1 MVQMLDPNELM
12 NEEEQPN
19 RTANFELQ
27 GIRGA
32 GNYTLRW
39 LDLNIEAKV
48 RYFRTGSD
56 KSVKAEVKFT
66 SNRVTTEG
74 HLRSGQIP
82 LTSPTSR
89 STFAKLLHQSDPSIE
104 INEWSDI
111 MEQLCESVLSDFRTG
126 SPEMLLT
133 GEVEDLE
140 EQDWLI
146 YPIIQKDNPTLIF
159 GVGSAGKSIFAQ
171 LCAVLVDA
179 GHNFGGLEVIKG
191 NVLYLDWETTH
202 RDLLARITSIRNVL
216 KLEGKSHIW
225 YKRMST
231 GLEDGIE
238 EIKEVVATHDIDFIV
253 IDSMGE
259 ALGNDASEQKVV
271 TGAFSAIRSLSVT
284 ALVID
289 HPNKAETGLKALFGS
304 TYKSLLS
311 RHVWEVLKD
320 QQVGDN
326 LTKFALFH
334 RKANNTGLFKE
345 MGWQFTFDNN
355 RLSDIKRISSSD
367 ISKTAMKEGQTQ
379 FDQVK
384 NLLTSG
390 PKTVSEINSYM
401 DGKDM
406 APRLSE
412 WKSKGWILN
421 IANKYSLPFKEMEE
435 TSDKSW
441 SV

>member
-1 MVQMLDPNELM
+1 VVQMLDPNELM

-146 YPIIQKDNPTLIF
+146 YPIIEKDNPTLIF

-179 GHNFGGLEVIKG
+179 GYSFGELEVKKG

-216 KLEGKSHIW
+216 GLEGKSHIW

-231 GLEDGIE
+231 GIEDGIE

-253 IDSMGE
+253 IDSMGA

-271 TGAFSAIRSLSVT
+271 TGAFSAIRSLNVT

-289 HPNKAETGLKALFGS
+289 HPNKGETGLKALFGS

-345 MGWQFTFDNN
+345 MGWQFTFENN

>member
-1 MVQMLDPNELM
+1 MLDPSELM
-12 NEEEQPN
+12 NEEQPN
-19 RTANFELQ
+19 RTANFALQ

-32 GNYTLRW
+32 GNYILTW
-39 LDLNIEAKV
+39 PDLNIEARV

-56 KSVKAEVKFT
+56 KSVKAEVKFI

-89 STFAKLLHQSDPSIE
+89 STFAKTLHQSDPSIE
-104 INEWSDI
+104 LNEWSDI
-111 MEQLCESVLSDFRTG
+111 MEQLCESVLEDYRTG

-133 GEVEDLE
+133 GEVEDME
-140 EQDWLI
+140 DQEWMI
-146 YPIIQKDNPTLIF
+146 YPIIERDNPTLIF

-179 GHNFGGLEVIKG
+179 GYSFEGLEVRKG

-238 EIKEVVATHDIDFIV
+238 EIKQVVSEHEIDFIV
-253 IDSMGE
+253 IDSMGA

-271 TGAFSAIRSLSVT
+271 TGAFSAIRSLNVT

-345 MGWQFTFDNN
+345 MGWQFTFENN
-355 RLSDIKRISSSD
+355 RLSDIERISSKD
-367 ISKTAMKEGQTQ
+367 ISKSAMKEGQTQ
-379 FDQVK
+379 FDRVK
-384 NLLTSG
+384 NFLASG

-412 WKSKGWILN
+412 WKSKEWILN
-421 IANKYSLPFKEMEE
+421 LDNKYSLPFREMEE
-435 TSDKSW
+435 TSGKSW
-441 SV
+441 TV

>member
-1 MVQMLDPNELM
+1 MLDPSELM
-12 NEEEQPN
+12 NEEQQPN
-19 RTANFELQ
+19 RTANFALQ

-32 GNYTLRW
+32 GNYILTW
-39 LDLNIEAKV
+39 PDLNIEARV

-56 KSVKAEVKFT
+56 KSVKAEVKFI

-89 STFAKLLHQSDPSIE
+89 STFAKTLHQSDPSIE
-104 INEWSDI
+104 LNEWSDI
-111 MEQLCESVLSDFRTG
+111 MEQLCESVLEDYRTG

-133 GEVEDLE
+133 GEVEDME
-140 EQDWLI
+140 DQEWMI
-146 YPIIQKDNPTLIF
+146 YPIIERDNPTLIF

-179 GHNFGGLEVIKG
+179 GYSFEGLEVRKG

-238 EIKEVVATHDIDFIV
+238 EIKQVVSEHEIDFIV
-253 IDSMGE
+253 IDSMGA

-271 TGAFSAIRSLSVT
+271 TGAFSAIRSLNVT

-289 HPNKAETGLKALFGS
+289 HPNKGETGLKALFGS

-345 MGWQFTFDNN
+345 MGWQFTFENN

>member
-12 NEEEQPN
+12 NEEQPN

-146 YPIIQKDNPTLIF
+146 YPIIERDNPTLIF

-179 GHNFGGLEVIKG
+179 GYSFEGLEVRKG

-216 KLEGKSHIW
+216 ELEGKSHIW

-238 EIKEVVATHDIDFIV
+238 EIKQVVSEHEIDFIV
-253 IDSMGE
+253 IDSMGA

-271 TGAFSAIRSLSVT
+271 TGAFSAIRSLNVT

-289 HPNKAETGLKALFGS
+289 HPNKGETGLKALFGS

-345 MGWQFTFDNN
+345 MGWQFTFENN

>member
-1 MVQMLDPNELM
+1 MLDPNELM

-19 RTANFELQ
+19 RRENFELQ

-146 YPIIQKDNPTLIF
+146 YPIIEKDNPTLIF

-179 GHNFGGLEVIKG
+179 GYSFGELEVKKG

-216 KLEGKSHIW
+216 ELEGKSHIW

-231 GLEDGIE
+231 GIEDGIE

-253 IDSMGE
+253 IDSMGA

>member
-1 MVQMLDPNELM
+1 
-12 NEEEQPN
+12 
-19 RTANFELQ
+19 
-27 GIRGA
+27 
-32 GNYTLRW
+32 
-39 LDLNIEAKV
+39 
-48 RYFRTGSD
+48 
-56 KSVKAEVKFT
+56 
-66 SNRVTTEG
+66 
-74 HLRSGQIP
+74 
-82 LTSPTSR
+82 
-89 STFAKLLHQSDPSIE
+89 
-104 INEWSDI
+104 

-140 EQDWLI
+140 QQDWLI
-146 YPIIQKDNPTLIF
+146 YPIIEKDNPTLIF

-216 KLEGKSHIW
+216 GLEGKSHIW

-231 GLEDGIE
+231 GIEDGIE

-253 IDSMGE
+253 IDSMGA

-345 MGWQFTFDNN
+345 MGWQFTFKDN
-355 RLSDIKRISSSD
+355 RLSDIERISSKD
-367 ISKTAMKEGQTQ
+367 ISKSAMKEGQTQ
-379 FDQVK
+379 FDRVK
-384 NLLTSG
+384 NFLASG

-412 WKSKGWILN
+412 WKSKEWILN
-421 IANKYSLPFKEMEE
+421 LDNKYSLPFREMEE
-435 TSDKSW
+435 TSGKSW
-441 SV
+441 TV

>member
-1 MVQMLDPNELM
+1 MQMLDPSELM
-12 NEEEQPN
+12 NEEQQPN
-19 RTANFELQ
+19 RTANFALQ

-32 GNYTLRW
+32 GNYILTW
-39 LDLNIEAKV
+39 PDLNIEARV

-56 KSVKAEVKFT
+56 KSVKAEVKFI

-89 STFAKLLHQSDPSIE
+89 STFAKTLHQSDPSIE
-104 INEWSDI
+104 LNEWSDI
-111 MEQLCESVLSDFRTG
+111 MEQLCESVLEDYRTG

-133 GEVEDLE
+133 GEVEDME
-140 EQDWLI
+140 DQEWMI
-146 YPIIQKDNPTLIF
+146 YPIIERDNPTLIF

-179 GHNFGGLEVIKG
+179 GYSFEGLEVRKG

-238 EIKEVVATHDIDFIV
+238 EIKQVVSEHEIDFIV
-253 IDSMGE
+253 IDSMGA

-271 TGAFSAIRSLSVT
+271 TGAFSAIRSLNVT

-345 MGWQFTFDNN
+345 MGWQFTFENN
-355 RLSDIKRISSSD
+355 RLSDIERISSKD
-367 ISKTAMKEGQTQ
+367 ISKSAMKEGQTQ
-379 FDQVK
+379 FDRVK
-384 NLLTSG
+384 NFLASG

-412 WKSKGWILN
+412 WKSKEWILN
-421 IANKYSLPFKEMEE
+421 LDNKYSLPFREMEE
-435 TSDKSW
+435 TSGKSW
-441 SV
+441 TV

>member
-1 MVQMLDPNELM
+1 MQMLDPSELM
-12 NEEEQPN
+12 NEEQQPN

-140 EQDWLI
+140 QQDWLI
-146 YPIIQKDNPTLIF
+146 YPIIEKDNPTLIF

-216 KLEGKSHIW
+216 GLEGKSHIW

-231 GLEDGIE
+231 GIEDGIE
-238 EIKEVVATHDIDFIV
+238 EIKQVVSEHEIDFIV
-253 IDSMGE
+253 IDSMGA

-345 MGWQFTFDNN
+345 MGWQFTFKDN
-355 RLSDIKRISSSD
+355 RLSDIERISSKD
-367 ISKTAMKEGQTQ
+367 ISKSAMKEGQTQ
-379 FDQVK
+379 FDRVK
-384 NLLTSG
+384 NFLASG

-412 WKSKGWILN
+412 WKSKEWILN
-421 IANKYSLPFKEMEE
+421 LDNKYSLPFREMEE
-435 TSDKSW
+435 TSGKSW
-441 SV
+441 TV

>member
-1 MVQMLDPNELM
+1 MLDPSELM
-12 NEEEQPN
+12 NEEQPN

-146 YPIIQKDNPTLIF
+146 YPIIEKDNPTLIF

-179 GHNFGGLEVIKG
+179 GYSFGELEVKKG

-216 KLEGKSHIW
+216 ELEGKSHIW

-231 GLEDGIE
+231 GIEDGIE
-238 EIKEVVATHDIDFIV
+238 EIKEVVATHEIDFIV
-253 IDSMGE
+253 IDSMGA

-271 TGAFSAIRSLSVT
+271 TGAFSAIRSLNVT

-289 HPNKAETGLKALFGS
+289 HPNKGETGLKALFGS

>member
-1 MVQMLDPNELM
+1 MQMLDPSELM
-12 NEEEQPN
+12 NEEQPN
-19 RTANFELQ
+19 RTANFALQ

-32 GNYTLRW
+32 GNYILTW
-39 LDLNIEAKV
+39 PDLNIEARV

-56 KSVKAEVKFT
+56 KSVKAEVKFI

-89 STFAKLLHQSDPSIE
+89 STFAKTLHQSDPSIE
-104 INEWSDI
+104 LNEWSDI
-111 MEQLCESVLSDFRTG
+111 MEQLCESVLEDYRTG

-133 GEVEDLE
+133 GEVEDME
-140 EQDWLI
+140 DQEWMI
-146 YPIIQKDNPTLIF
+146 YPIIERDNPTLIF

-179 GHNFGGLEVIKG
+179 GYSFEGLEVRKG

-202 RDLLARITSIRNVL
+202 RDLLARVTSIRNVL

-238 EIKEVVATHDIDFIV
+238 EIKQVVSEHEIDFIV
-253 IDSMGE
+253 IDSMGA

-271 TGAFSAIRSLSVT
+271 TGAFSAIRSLNVT

-345 MGWQFTFDNN
+345 MGWQFTFENN
-355 RLSDIKRISSSD
+355 RLSDIERITSKE
-367 ISKTAMKEGQTQ
+367 ISKTAMKDGQTQ
-379 FDQVK
+379 YDQVM
-384 NLLTSG
+384 NLLATG
-390 PKTVSEINSYM
+390 AKTLPEINSYM
-401 DGKDM
+401 DGKNM
-406 APRLSE
+406 ATRMSE
-412 WKSKGWILN
+412 WKGKGYVVSVGDKF
-421 IANKYSLPFKEMEE
+421 ALPVKEDEPE
-435 TSDKSW
+435 KTSDGKW
-441 SV
+441 NI